1 MPRITV
7 NNPPPVLVAE
17 NVSLSRHGQ
26 PVVSDISLALHCGT
40 ITAVTGPNGAGK
52 STLLRLLSG
61 YYPCDSG
68 QIMLRGKPM
77 ASWSSGALAQIR
89 AVMTQQSVVSAPCR
103 VRDVIALGDL
113 HREYTHQITIDEVI
127 HLTACEP
134 LLEKRWYQLSGG
146 EQQRVHL
153 ARALMQLSCPLPL
166 PRLLLLDEP
175 AAALDLHHQQH
186 LMRMLKQRVNTTS
199 LAVLCILHDLNLPSL
214 YADHVIMLNNGR
226 IVRQGTPGGVLQ
238 KTVLAET
245 YQADLITL
253 RHPLTGNTSVLLAP

>member
-1 MPRITV
+1 
-7 NNPPPVLVAE
+7 
-17 NVSLSRHGQ
+17 
-26 PVVSDISLALHCGT
+26 
-40 ITAVTGPNGAGK
+40 
-52 STLLRLLSG
+52 
-61 YYPCDSG
+61 
-68 QIMLRGKPM
+68 M

-175 AAALDLHHQQH
+175 TAALDLHHQQH

>member
-1 MPRITV
+1 
-7 NNPPPVLVAE
+7 
-17 NVSLSRHGQ
+17 
-26 PVVSDISLALHCGT
+26 
-40 ITAVTGPNGAGK
+40 
-52 STLLRLLSG
+52 
-61 YYPCDSG
+61 
-68 QIMLRGKPM
+68 
-77 ASWSSGALAQIR
+77 
-89 AVMTQQSVVSAPCR
+89 MTQQSVVSAPCR

-175 AAALDLHHQQH
+175 TAALDLHHQQH